1 MSTRLRFFRRY
12 TTSKLDGVVPS
23 TKRRKRVSDM
33 TRSVYDHGV
42 SSTEEVAAVA
52 RGPMQLTAEA
62 ANPLGEF

>member
-1 MSTRLRFFRRY
+1 
-12 TTSKLDGVVPS
+12 
-23 TKRRKRVSDM
+23 M